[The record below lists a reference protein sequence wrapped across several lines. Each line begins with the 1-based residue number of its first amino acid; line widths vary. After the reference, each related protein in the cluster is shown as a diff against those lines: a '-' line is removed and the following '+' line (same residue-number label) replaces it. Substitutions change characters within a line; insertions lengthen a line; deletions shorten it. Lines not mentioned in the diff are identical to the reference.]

1 MKILYFS
8 WLKEKIGLNS
18 QEIIKPENVETVNDL
33 ITFLKEKS
41 ENHKNAFSDLNSI
54 KVAVN
59 QEFVDLEK
67 KIKEKD
73 EIAFF
78 PPVTGG

>member
-18 QEIIKPENVETVNDL
+18 QEIIKPENVETVSDL
-33 ITFLKEKS
+33 ITFLKEQS

-59 QEFVDLEK
+59 QEFSNLEQ

>member
-18 QEIIKPENVETVNDL
+18 QEIIKPKNVENIYDL
-33 ITFLKEKS
+33 ITFLKGKS
-41 ENHKNAFSDLNSI
+41 EEHKNAFSDLNSI

-59 QEFVDLEK
+59 QEFAGLET

>member
-1 MKILYFS
+1 MRILYFS

-18 QEIIKPENVETVNDL
+18 QEIIKPKNVETVDDL
-33 ITFLKEKS
+33 IAFLREKS
-41 ENHKNAFSDLNSI
+41 EKHKNAFSDLNSI

-59 QEFVDLEK
+59 QEFSNLEQ

>member
-1 MKILYFS
+1 MRILYFS

-18 QEIIKPENVETVNDL
+18 QEIIKPKSVETVDDL
-33 ITFLKEKS
+33 ITFLIETSEK
-41 ENHKNAFSDLNSI
+41 HKNAFSDLNSI

-59 QEFVDLEK
+59 QEFADLET

>member
-18 QEIIKPENVETVNDL
+18 QEIIKPNNVETVDDL
-33 ITFLKEKS
+33 IAFLKEKS
-41 ENHKNAFSDLNSI
+41 EKHKNAFSDLNSI

-59 QEFVDLEK
+59 QEFADLET
-67 KIKEKD
+67 KIKEQD

>member
-18 QEIIKPENVETVNDL
+18 QEIIMPKNVENIYDL
-33 ITFLKEKS
+33 ITFLKGKS
-41 ENHKNAFSDLNSI
+41 EEHKNAFSDLNSI

-59 QEFVDLEK
+59 QEFAGLET

>member
-1 MKILYFS
+1 MRILYFS
-8 WLKEKIGLNS
+8 WLKEKIGLNF
-18 QEIIKPENVETVNDL
+18 QEIIKPKSVETVDDL
-33 ITFLKEKS
+33 ITFLIETSEK
-41 ENHKNAFSDLNSI
+41 HKNAFSDLNSI

-59 QEFVDLEK
+59 QEFAGLET

>member
-8 WLKEKIGLNS
+8 WLKEKIGTNS
-18 QEIIKPENVETVNDL
+18 EEIEKPKKVKTIMDL
-33 ITFLKEKS
+33 IQFLKNTS
-41 ENHKNAFSDLNSI
+41 NGHKDAFSHLKSI

-59 QEFVDLEK
+59 KNFSNFETE
-67 KIKEKD
+67 INNND

>member
-18 QEIIKPENVETVNDL
+18 QEIIKPENVETVGDL
-33 ITFLKEKS
+33 IAFLKEKS

-59 QEFVDLEK
+59 QEFADLEK

>member
-18 QEIIKPENVETVNDL
+18 QEIIKPENVETVGDL
-33 ITFLKEKS
+33 ITFLKEQS

-59 QEFVDLEK
+59 QEFSNLK
-67 KIKEKD
+67 QQIKEKD

>member
-1 MKILYFS
+1 MRILYFS

-18 QEIIKPENVETVNDL
+18 QEIIKPNNVETVDDL
-33 ITFLKEKS
+33 IAFLKEKS
-41 ENHKNAFSDLNSI
+41 EKHKNAFSDLNSI

-59 QEFVDLEK
+59 QEFADLEK

>member
-18 QEIIKPENVETVNDL
+18 QEIIKPENVETVGDL

-41 ENHKNAFSDLNSI
+41 ETHKNAFSDLNSI

-59 QEFVDLEK
+59 QEFADLEK